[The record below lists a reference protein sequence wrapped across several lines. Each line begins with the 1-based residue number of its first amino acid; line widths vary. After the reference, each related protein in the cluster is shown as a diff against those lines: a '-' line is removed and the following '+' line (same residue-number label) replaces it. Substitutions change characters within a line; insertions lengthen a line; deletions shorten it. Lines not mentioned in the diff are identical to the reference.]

1 MFYPVKRSALGKCAA
16 PSDDR
21 GMLNLISILVGLV
34 ALFWGLVAFTPLLGW
49 MYWFVLP
56 VAIVGLAIGAL
67 SSRNG
72 GRNLN
77 LVVLC
82 VGIVRLVIGHG
93 IF

>member
-1 MFYPVKRSALGKCAA
+1 
-16 PSDDR
+16 
-21 GMLNLISILVGLV
+21 MLNFLSILVGLG
-34 ALFWGLVAFTPLLGW
+34 ALFWGLIAFTPLLGW

-56 VAIVGLAIGAL
+56 FAVLGLAIGAL

-77 LVVLC
+77 HVVLC

-93 IF
+93 II